1 MNTHDEWM
9 NSMPEF
15 ITLSEIKDMYLFE
28 VMRRNNWNRTHSR
41 LEANISRHTL
51 RDAIT
56 RMRKKGIDIPQ
67 SSNAQNHRLSPK
79 E

>member
-1 MNTHDEWM
+1 MNTNGTWM

-15 ITLSEIKDMYLFE
+15 ITLEEMKDMYLFE
-28 VMRRNNWNRTHSR
+28 VMRRNRWNRTHTC

-56 RMRKKGIDIPQ
+56 RMRKVGFNIPTSYYEDQ
-67 SSNAQNHRLSPK
+67 RLSPK